1 MKNEDA
7 CGDICVSRK
16 FYTHKKSA
24 PRFLLRECSA
34 ISFHCYKI
42 LVNFLFHDVPNRLI
56 SLHNSCR
63 ANANGISITAISSSA
78 EDSVHHRVET
88 LRHHMKILSPICFIS
103 ATSCTAHLSSGDTML
118 RSETLFGKR
127 ETNSPNS
134 PFSANNNLT
143 QPGVSNVSKT
153 ATPTSTSSSGS
164 QPNNN
169 SGSNEMGSKLIVGP
183 NIKLKG
189 VEINDCDTLVVEGR
203 VEATMDSRVI
213 QIAEKGAF
221 KGSAEIDLAEIRG
234 DFDGDL
240 TVRQKLVIYSSGRVS
255 GKIRYGKLVIEEGG
269 QLSGDVQVGGSA
281 EQRELLQAKTA

>member
-1 MKNEDA
+1 
-7 CGDICVSRK
+7 
-16 FYTHKKSA
+16 
-24 PRFLLRECSA
+24 
-34 ISFHCYKI
+34 
-42 LVNFLFHDVPNRLI
+42 
-56 SLHNSCR
+56 
-63 ANANGISITAISSSA
+63 
-78 EDSVHHRVET
+78 
-88 LRHHMKILSPICFIS
+88 
-103 ATSCTAHLSSGDTML
+103 ML

-134 PFSANNNLT
+134 PFSASNNLT

-153 ATPTSTSSSGS
+153 VSNQPSSSTQQS
-164 QPNNN
+164 N

-234 DFDGDL
+234 DFDGEL
-240 TVRQKLVIYSSGRVS
+240 TVRQKLVIYSSGKVS

-269 QLSGDVQVGGSA
+269 QLSGDVQVGGSS